1 MNRKILSLVTVVLI
15 SGISFSQEKKEKE
28 IEEVIILKTP
38 TQPTKRIDDKLY
50 TGTEI
55 TTKGI
60 ETMGVI
66 ANSNVFSILN
76 IIPSVTTTTTD
87 AYGLGQNIMRIRGVR
102 SMFTGMTMEGVP
114 NYGLSPI
121 GAREDIYDKEN
132 FASISL
138 YKGAV
143 PADVFSGSGN
153 RGGSVDL
160 SFRRSDKNMGL
171 ELGQSIGSQN
181 YKRTFVR
188 FDSGEHISGDSKTF
202 AYASF
207 SYTDADKWKGF
218 GKLATRKNF
227 SFGLTHEFNPKLK
240 LEMFMTYNDVFR
252 HAFRSMNY
260 SEIMNF
266 DQNYELDFL
275 ETKKNVLANDR
286 YYYDYNKGD
295 YKNVNS
301 LLSLQYQPNQN
312 HQFSFK
318 PYYSRED
325 ALYYQT
331 VGSLTAPNRNDIARD
346 FWQAGFIMDYK
357 GTYKNFNYAIGYWY
371 EASDNQGATVT
382 NRITTTQLVPQGQN
396 IYINVHGLGHLHN
409 PFVKFAVNFGQ
420 FKAQAGLKYMAY
432 RTPGS
437 TRFLPSATNPFVPAK
452 DPTVDL
458 ATETRLNDAFLPSLG
473 LGYEF
478 SKNIEAYINYGK
490 GYMRQYGGVTN
501 PYLQNRAKFLAK
513 GYTLQKLLDDWKTET
528 SDNFDLGIIFNSKNI
543 RLNASAF
550 YSKQYNV
557 LSNVNNPIVN
567 VNYSQSVGNLSSYG
581 AELESYFQIM
591 KGLTFFANPSY
602 TRFSYD
608 DNLVVIS
615 GTTSKTIE
623 VKGNQSPA
631 VPKFMLKTGFLF
643 ERKGFFANAFAHHT
657 GARFGDATNLEKVP
671 DYTLF
676 DAAIGYKVKFL
687 QNSMYFGVEVKNIA
701 DKKYVGMITFG
712 DEQQNGGSGYF
723 AGFPRTFV
731 GSIKIDF

>member
-1 MNRKILSLVTVVLI
+1 MKRKIFSITFLSLFI
-15 SGISFSQEKKEKE
+15 GFSFSQEKTEKD

-38 TQPTKRIDDKLY
+38 TQPTKRVDDKLY

-55 TTKGI
+55 TLKGI
-60 ETMGVI
+60 ESLGII

-76 IIPSVTTTTTD
+76 IIPSVSTTTTD

-114 NYGLSPI
+114 NYGLSPV

-132 FASISL
+132 FASIAL

-153 RGGSVDL
+153 RGGSIDL
-160 SFRRSDKNMGL
+160 SYRRSDKKMGL
-171 ELGQSIGSQN
+171 DVGQSFGSQN

-188 FDSGEHISGDSKTF
+188 FDTGEFQSGESKTSV
-202 AYASF
+202 YASF
-207 SYTDADKWKGF
+207 SFTDADKWKGF

-227 SFGLTHEFNPKLK
+227 SFGLTHELNPQLK
-240 LEMFMTYNDVFR
+240 LELFTTYNDVFR
-252 HAFRSMNY
+252 HAFRSFNY
-260 SEIMNF
+260 AEITNF
-266 DQNYELDFL
+266 NNYNINFV
-275 ETKKNVLANDR
+275 ETQKNILANDR
-286 YYYDYNKGD
+286 YYYDYNNGN

-301 LLSLQYQPNQN
+301 MLSLQYKPNEN

-318 PYYSRED
+318 PYYAKED

-331 VGSLTAPNRNDIARD
+331 TGNLTAPNRNDITRD
-346 FWQAGFIMDYK
+346 FWQAGFIIDYK
-357 GTYKNFNYAIGYWY
+357 GTYRNFNYAIGYWY

-382 NRITTTQLVPQGQN
+382 NKITTTRLVPQGQN
-396 IYINVHGLGHLHN
+396 IYVDVHGLEHLHN
-409 PFVKFAVNFGQ
+409 PFVKFAANFGN

-437 TRFLPSATNPFVPAK
+437 TRYLPSATNPFVRAAQ
-452 DPTVDL
+452 PTADL
-458 ATETRLNDAFLPSLG
+458 ATETRLNDAFLPTIG

-478 SKNIEAYINYGK
+478 SKNLEAYVNYGK
-490 GYMRQYGGVTN
+490 GYMRQYGGVTT
-501 PYLQNRAKFLAK
+501 PYLNNRAKFLAK

-528 SDNFDLGIIFNSKNI
+528 SDNFDVGFIFNSKKV

-557 LSNVNNPIVN
+557 LTTVNNPIVN

-581 AELESYFQIM
+581 AELESYFQII

-602 TRFSYD
+602 TQFSYD
-608 DNLVVIS
+608 NDLVVAS
-615 GTTSKTIE
+615 GNTSATIKI
-623 VKGNQSPA
+623 KGKQSPA
-631 VPKFMLKTGFLF
+631 VPKFMFKTGLLF
-643 ERKGFFANAFAHHT
+643 EKKCFFANAFANHT
-657 GARFGDATNLEKVP
+657 GARYGDATNLERVP

-676 DAAIGYKVKFL
+676 DASAGLKFKFFD
-687 QNSMYFGVEVKNIA
+687 QNISFSAEVKNIT

-712 DEQQNGGSGYF
+712 DEQQNGGTGYF
-723 AGFPRTFV
+723 TGFPRTFV
-731 GSIKIDF
+731 GTVKIDF